1 MGWDGMGR
9 SSDEIDDG
17 VRWDGKE
24 EVVLGEKGR
33 WGVEMLKC
41 CDLVFGDGG

>member
-9 SSDEIDDG
+9 SSDEIGDG

-24 EVVLGEKGR
+24 EVGLGEKGR
-33 WGVEMLKC
+33 RGSEMS
-41 CDLVFGDGG
+41 